1 MQESKLGKIGNNL
14 IKAVLIAT
22 SLIYI
27 YTAGFGVFSAM
38 TQRALLITLLLPVS
52 FFLGKKKDTGGK
64 VKSILVSIIN
74 LAMSAGVIVSGIYIM
89 IVWDDRIMKVGAAP
103 DMDII
108 MGTILILIIL
118 VLSRRKVGLA
128 ITIITIFFL
137 LYTLFG
143 PYFPSFLAHGGKSW
157 RRVVEFLYLT
167 TEGIFGIPMG
177 IAATFIIV
185 FVIFGA
191 FMSSFNVGQW
201 FIDVAF
207 AMTGRF
213 RGGPAKT
220 AIAASGL
227 MGMISGASAANV
239 ATTGSFTIPLMKK
252 TGYKPFYAAAI
263 EAVASTAG
271 LFTPPIMGAGA
282 FIMAEYLGIPY
293 QQVALPA
300 IFPAALFYIS
310 LFITTDQRAKKMN
323 IKGMSREEL
332 PSFKN
337 IFIKKIYLGIP
348 VIFMITFIVIGWSPM
363 KTAFGA
369 LVLTLVIDLI
379 VNRLKISGKLL
390 LETLEKGAAQTVP
403 IVISCA
409 AAGIIVG
416 VISMTG
422 LGAKLSYTLLE
433 VTGGSLI
440 LTALFV
446 AIITLILGCGMPPT
460 AVYIILASI
469 LVKPLVSMGVE
480 PIAAHMFIF
489 IYASLGALTPPVAI
503 TAYTAAAIAESDP
516 NKTGATAFKLG
527 LAAYLIPFKFILD
540 SSILLVGNGFQ
551 VVYGVFVL
559 LIMIFALVALTG
571 GFLFYQ
577 WNKLERAMSAV
588 AVILMM
594 VPNFTFELA
603 GIVLFGIVFILKIV
617 RSKMDSETNSETS
630 LNASLDI

>member
-1 MQESKLGKIGNNL
+1 MQESKLGKIGGNL

-52 FFLGKKKDTGGK
+52 FFLGKKAEKDGK
-64 VKSILVSIIN
+64 AKSILVSIIN
-74 LAMSAGVIVSGIYIM
+74 IAMAAGVLVSGIYIM
-89 IVWDDRIMKVGAAP
+89 TVWDDRIMKVGAAP

-108 MGTILILIIL
+108 MGTILIVIIL
-118 VLSRRKVGLA
+118 ELSRRKVGLA
-128 ITIITIFFL
+128 ITIITIIFL

-167 TEGIFGIPMG
+167 TEGVFGIPMG

-207 AMTGRF
+207 VLTGRF

-252 TGYKPFYAAAI
+252 TGYQPFYAASI

-282 FIMAEYLGIPY
+282 FIMSEYLGMPY
-293 QQVALPA
+293 QQVALAA

-310 LFITTDQRAKKMN
+310 LFITTDQRAKKME
-323 IKGMSREEL
+323 IKGIPKDEL
-332 PSFKN
+332 PSFKD
-337 IFIKKIYLGIP
+337 IFLKKIYLGFPIL
-348 VIFMITFIVIGWSPM
+348 FMITFILIGWSPM

-369 LVLTLVIDLI
+369 LILTLLIDVVI
-379 VNRLKISGKLL
+379 NRFKISGKLL

-433 VTGGSLI
+433 ATGGSLV
-440 LTALFV
+440 LTAIFV
-446 AIITLILGCGMPPT
+446 ALITLILGCGMPPT

-469 LVKPLVSMGVE
+469 LVKPLVSMGVA

-516 NKTGATAFKLG
+516 NKTGFTAFKLG

-540 SSILLVGNGFQ
+540 SSILLVGGGWQ
-551 VVYGVFVL
+551 IAYGVFVL
-559 LIMIFALVALTG
+559 LIIIFALVAFTG
-571 GFLFYQ
+571 GFLIYQ
-577 WNKLERAMSAV
+577 WNRLERSISAV
-588 AVILMM
+588 AVMLMM
-594 VPNFTFELA
+594 IPNISFELA
-603 GIVLFGIVFILKIV
+603 GIILFSLMLLYKII
-617 RSKMDSETNSETS
+617 RNKANSEAS
-630 LNASLDI
+630 LNA